1 MSDYETLSL
10 KHFDQSQDHDQ
21 LAMLLRLQRE
31 ESLYLHQGFWVLTR
45 YADVNAGL
53 QDKRLVNRA
62 PEPYRKNRPFV
73 RAFRE
78 LINRN
83 RDQNLRQWFIFADSP
98 RHGDARRT
106 MRAEFNRQMPDL
118 RRLFQSIA
126 DELLEKID
134 GTDEQSL
141 RKGFVE
147 PFPAMAAAELMGVP
161 RENWRWFTE
170 SFGNVHSG
178 DLSKIANRMESL
190 LSETLANPE
199 ALRPGMLKALSAG
212 CKAGNLMSKEE
223 VLPNCALLSLASFGN
238 TGPILEKLVG
248 YLLRNPSEMERI
260 HRDPSVLPAAVEEFI
275 RCFGATSYSTR
286 VATADVEIGGGLVPE
301 GDWVQLALVAANHD
315 PEVFENPD
323 RIDLARHPNPHVAFG
338 GGLHVCVAAAVARA
352 MLQTSLACLARRFR

>member
-10 KHFDQSQDHDQ
+10 KHFDRSQDHDQ

-31 ESLYLHQGFWVLTR
+31 ESLYWHQGFWVLTR
-45 YADVNAGL
+45 YADVNAAL
-53 QDKRLVNRA
+53 RDKRLINRA

-73 RAFRE
+73 RAIRK

-83 RDQNLRQWFIFADSP
+83 RDQYLKEWFPFADRP
-98 RHGDARRT
+98 LHGDVRRT
-106 MRAEFNRQMPDL
+106 IRAELTRQMPDL

-141 RKGFVE
+141 QKGFVE
-147 PFPAMAAAELMGVP
+147 AFPAMAATELMGLP
-161 RENWRWFTE
+161 RENWRWFAE
-170 SFGNVHSG
+170 GFAGSFGE
-178 DLSKIANRMESL
+178 DLAESTNRMEL
-190 LSETLANPE
+190 LMSEALANPE
-199 ALRPGMLKALSAG
+199 ALRPGMISALSEGCRAG
-212 CKAGNLMSKEE
+212 KPMSEE
-223 VLPNCALLSLASFGN
+223 GLLPNCVLFSLAVFAN
-238 TGPILEKLVG
+238 TRPILEKIVG

-275 RCFGATSYSTR
+275 RCFSTTSYSSR

-301 GDWVQLALVAANHD
+301 GDWVKIALVAANHD
-315 PEVFENPD
+315 PEVFEDPD

-338 GGLHVCVAAAVARA
+338 GGLHICVAAAVARA
-352 MLQTSLACLARRFR
+352 ELQTSLACFVRRFR